1 MKFYTQRPP
10 RSDKVRNEPLW
21 YKDAVIYQLHVKSFF
36 DANNDGVGDFQGLL
50 SKLDYIVN
58 LGVNTIWLLPF
69 YPSPRL
75 DDGYDIAEYR
85 DVSPDYGSLADV
97 RRLIREAHQR
107 GLRVITEL
115 VVNHTSDQHVWF
127 QRARRA
133 RKGSAARDFYVWSDN
148 DQKYVGTRIIFCDTE
163 KSNWTWDPVAGAY
176 YWHRFYS
183 HQPDLNYDNPRVL
196 KAMVSIMRYWLDMGV
211 DGLRLDA
218 VPYLIE
224 REGTNN
230 ENLPETH
237 EVLRQIRAV
246 LDADY
251 PDRLLLAEANQWPED
266 AQEYF
271 GNGDECHM
279 SFHFPLMPRM
289 YMAIARADRFPI
301 TDIMRQT
308 PDIPE
313 TCQWAIFLRNHDEL
327 TLEMVTSS
335 ERDYLWDVYASDRRA
350 RINLGIR
357 RRLAPLLERDRRRIE
372 LMCSLLLS
380 MPGTPVLYYGDEIG
394 MGDNIHLGDRDGVR
408 TPMQWSPDR
417 NGGFSRADPEKLLL
431 PAIMGPLYGYEAVNV
446 EAQQRDPHSLLN
458 WTRKMLAKRQQ
469 TRVFGRGSLRFLFPG
484 NRHILAYLRE
494 YEGISILCVAN
505 LSDASQPVELD
516 LSDMAGQVPVEVLGA
531 TAFPTIGELPYL
543 LTLPPYGFYW
553 FELSATAQP
562 PLWHATAPDHQAEH
576 TTLVLRRR
584 ADVGYRMVESS
595 RRLLDSEILPRYLMR
610 QRWFRSDVPI
620 SSVRVLYTMPLPGQS
635 DHYLAELEV
644 TQGNEKS
651 FYFFPYSL
659 WWTDVPTSALPFDV
673 LAWVRRGPET
683 GFMSD
688 AFFSADFA
696 LQMLELLR
704 AGREVPIATASG
716 KGMICFQPEPV
727 MGTMDWPDPLLSE
740 RFPGEQSN
748 SSVVLGDRAVLKLI
762 RHVVEGRHPEVE
774 MTRHLS
780 RCGFKNAPLLLG
792 EVQRARGDGTVHTLA
807 VLHEHIDNQGNA
819 WDWTLDFLAQTLEQ
833 AALTGESRADYG
845 ETLQGYAVMAATIG
859 QRLAQLHAV
868 LGRPCKDSPF
878 EPDMADGATLKRW
891 AQGIKSLFGQ
901 AMQGTQAA
909 RDNLGEVGRQHL
921 DALGQLQADVKDKI
935 DALVPGLEGM
945 PMTRL
950 HGDLHLGQILV
961 AQNDIYFIDF
971 EGEPLR
977 SVEERYA
984 KASPWRDVAGVLRS
998 FDYAAACAFA
1008 PVQGAA
1014 VASGGAVEDESSRT
1028 PASTALQWHR
1038 HHLLQEFRD
1047 SANQAFL
1054 NAYHDARRAEAELAG
1069 HEGVNEQADAAA
1081 LKLALVEKAA
1091 YEVSYELSHRRDWTV
1106 IALAGLLDSC
1116 QRLLSDG
1123 VPSGPGETP

>member
-10 RSDKVRNEPLW
+10 KASVVRNEPLW

-50 SKLDYIVN
+50 NKLDYIVS
-58 LGVNTIWLLPF
+58 LGVNTVWLLPF

-97 RRLIREAHQR
+97 RRFIREAHLR

-133 RKGSAARDFYVWSDN
+133 KKGSAARDFYVWSDS
-148 DQKYVGTRIIFCDTE
+148 DQKYAGTRIIFCDTE
-163 KSNWTWDPVAGAY
+163 KSNWTWDAEAGSY

-196 KAMVSIMRYWLDMGV
+196 KAMISIMRYWLDLGV

-237 EVLRQIRAV
+237 DVLRQIRAV
-246 LDADY
+246 MDADY

-279 SFHFPLMPRM
+279 AFHFPLMPRM

-313 TCQWAIFLRNHDEL
+313 NCQWAIFLRNHDEL

-372 LMCSLLLS
+372 LMCSLLFS

-417 NGGFSRADPEKLLL
+417 NGGFSRADPERL
-431 PAIMGPLYGYEAVNV
+431 PLPPIMGPLYGYEAVNV
-446 EAQQRDPHSLLN
+446 EAQQRDPYSLLN

-469 TRVFGRGSLRFLFPG
+469 TQVFGRGSLRFLFPG
-484 NRHILAYLRE
+484 NRHILAYVRE
-494 YEGISILCVAN
+494 YEDIAILCVAN
-505 LSDASQPVELD
+505 LSDGSQPVELD
-516 LSDMAGQVPVEVLGA
+516 LSDMAGRVPVEVLGA

-595 RRLLDSEILPRYLMR
+595 RRLLDTEILPRYLMR
-610 QRWFRSDVPI
+610 QRWFKRDAPVA
-620 SSVRVLYTMPLPGQS
+620 SVHVLYSLPLPGQS
-635 DHYLAELEV
+635 DHYLAEIEV
-644 TQGNEKS
+644 KQGDSKS
-651 FYFFPYSL
+651 LYFFPYTL
-659 WWTDVPTSALPFDV
+659 WWTDVSTSALPFDV
-673 LAWVRRGPET
+673 LAWVRRGAET

-696 LQMLELLR
+696 QQVLELLQ
-704 AGREVPIATASG
+704 AGREIPVATSSG
-716 KGMICFQPEPV
+716 KGMICFQPEPALKTV
-727 MGTMDWPDPLLSE
+727 EWPVPVLSE

-748 SSVVLGDRAVLKLI
+748 SSVVLGDKAVLKLI
-762 RHVVEGRHPEVE
+762 RRVTQGIHPEVE

-792 EVQRARGDGTVHTLA
+792 EVQRALADGSVHTLA

-819 WDWTLDFLAQTLEQ
+819 WDWTLEFLAQTLEQ

-845 ETLQGYAVMAATIG
+845 DTLQGYAVMAATIG
-859 QRLAQLHAV
+859 RRLAQLHAV
-868 LGRPCKDSPF
+868 LGRVCKESSFKP
-878 EPDMADGATLKRW
+878 EVANTASLSHW
-891 AQGIKSLFGQ
+891 AARIKGQ
-901 AMQGTQAA
+901 FNDAMQAA
-909 RDNLGEVGRQHL
+909 NESRKRLGEVGCQHL
-921 DALGQLQADVKDKI
+921 DALNTLRDEVGQRI
-935 DALVPGLEGM
+935 DQLVPGLKGM

-971 EGEPLR
+971 EGEPSR
-977 SVEERYA
+977 SVDERHV
-984 KASPWRDVAGVLRS
+984 KSSPWRDVAGVLRS
-998 FDYAAACAFA
+998 FDYAAAYVFS

-1014 VASGGAVEDESSRT
+1014 VATGTALDDDSSRA

-1054 NAYHDARRAEAELAG
+1054 NAYDDARHAEAEFTG
-1069 HEGVNEQADAAA
+1069 QEGEDEHADASA

-1091 YEVSYELSHRRDWTV
+1091 YEVNYELSHRHEWTV

-1116 QRLLSDG
+1116 QRLLEED
-1123 VPSGPGETP
+1123 VPSDIGELS